1 MTCNDFQEQIST
13 YIDSELEPAGESTL
27 FSHLGTCAACRG
39 FLKDAVQLRADL
51 QSQAAVAQPAA
62 LDRRVS
68 RSMIRLGAQAQ
79 REVWTATAGA
89 FARRISVRVAGIAVA
104 LAILSSVILTSLW
117 YRAEPS
123 TATVVYL
130 PALSAV
136 QVTPH

>member
-1 MTCNDFQEQIST
+1 MTCNDYQEQISA
-13 YIDSELEPAGESTL
+13 YVDSELEPAGETAL
-27 FSHLGTCAACRG
+27 FAHLGICPTCRG
-39 FLKDAVQLRADL
+39 FLKDTVQLRVDL
-51 QSQAAVAQPAA
+51 RSQVSVAQPAA

-68 RSMIRLGAQAQ
+68 RSMIRLGMQTQ
-79 REVWTATAGA
+79 REMWTTTAGA
-89 FARRISVRVAGIAVA
+89 FAHRVSVRVAGIAVA

-123 TATVVYL
+123 NATVVYM